1 VFSQFGVMFF
11 ADPTAAFANLRSAL
25 RSGGRLS
32 VVVWQQVF
40 SNEWM
45 LLPGMAVLSVTGALP
60 PMPGE
65 GEPGPFSL
73 ADLDRVR
80 AILGAAGFGTVD
92 VSPLERT
99 VDIPSD
105 EVDAFVATSM
115 RLRPV
120 LAATDGQNESDLPKR
135 IAEALRTEVRSRL
148 GADGVARLAAAAWL
162 VQAR

>member
-1 VFSQFGVMFF
+1 
-11 ADPTAAFANLRSAL
+11 
-25 RSGGRLS
+25 
-32 VVVWQQVF
+32 
-40 SNEWM
+40 
-45 LLPGMAVLSVTGALP
+45 MAVLSVTGALP